1 MDFRVTIRRV
11 RESKSAMPRM
21 SWGTSAECL
30 GGRSG
35 QALAGARAPGSF
47 ERPSRAYVPR
57 QIARAV
63 RHHQQYGTTRS
74 TAVHAVQMEERR
86 SSLRSRST
94 QELRLPKTPGRIPW
108 GESAPGH
115 GKRLAVGPWGDRWR
129 GASLC
134 PARCSAGNADRP
146 EHRALCESAVRG
158 AKSTGRRDGQ
168 GSCGGCGRLSGS
180 RPERSRAGPRRCR
193 SDAGGR
199 CGNPAP

>member
-1 MDFRVTIRRV
+1 MGFGVTIRRV

-63 RHHQQYGTTRS
+63 RHHTQYSGTRS
-74 TAVHAVQMEERR
+74 TSEERR

-94 QELRLPKTPGRIPW
+94 QELRLPQTPGRIPW

-134 PARCSAGNADRP
+134 PARCSTGNADRP

-168 GSCGGCGRLSGS
+168 GSCGGCAGAQRLSTGTKS
-180 RPERSRAGPRRCR
+180 RRTSPV
-193 SDAGGR
+193 
-199 CGNPAP
+199 